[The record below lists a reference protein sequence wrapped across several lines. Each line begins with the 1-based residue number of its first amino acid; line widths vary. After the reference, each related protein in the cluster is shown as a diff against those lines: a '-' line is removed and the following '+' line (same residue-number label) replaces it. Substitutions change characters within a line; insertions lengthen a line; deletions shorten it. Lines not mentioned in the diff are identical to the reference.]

1 MQVFL
6 GGLEVNGLFHDC
18 NQIVGTWQESSP
30 GEPPD
35 GRRIAFRMWQQTNLG
50 KTLVELAR
58 HLGISRSALSKSLD
72 KERMPVK
79 HHKKLVE
86 LGVPEN
92 ILPRP
97 ENVSTGP
104 KPKK

>member
-1 MQVFL
+1 MRGFIH
-6 GGLEVNGLFHDC
+6 EH
-18 NQIVGTWQESSP
+18 NQIDIVWQEGSFCEHVVTS
-30 GEPPD
+30 
-35 GRRIAFRMWQQTNLG
+35 RRVAFRMWQQTAAG

-58 HLGISRSALSKSLD
+58 CLGISGSALSKSLD

-79 HHKKLVE
+79 HHEKLIE
-86 LGVPEN
+86 LGVPAN

-104 KPKK
+104 KTKKCKS